1 MFMGECSLE
10 KLQSEDVSQASPASL
25 GEELKEL
32 FRHRNACDAE
42 IQRRLLRLDRT
53 RAYESDGSL
62 TAKAWL
68 RWNCHLTHSAA
79 SDRVE
84 VARQMQSLPLTTAAL
99 ASGEISYQHAA
110 LIARTAQRLG
120 KLWPAD
126 AEAIL
131 VPAAR
136 EVDPVRLR
144 LATMQL
150 RHCLQPDGVLDDSN
164 QDDERR
170 FLHLNQTFGGIF
182 VLNGQFGAD
191 DGATLKAALMAVL
204 RPPADEEERSP
215 AQRRADALIDLA
227 RRQLDGGALPETGG
241 QKPHLVVNVEMATL
255 SREPG
260 SPAAEMEWSHAPVHA
275 ETARRIAC
283 DCSVTPI
290 VDGEAYQTS
299 RVVPGAMRRAL
310 AARDKHCRFPGCDM
324 PPAWTDAHHITHWAD
339 GGATKLFNLVL
350 MCRRHHRLVHEGRWR
365 LVQAGDGLLQAVP
378 P

>member
-1 MFMGECSLE
+1 MPDCTLA
-10 KLQSEDVSQASPASL
+10 KLQAEDISEASPASL

-42 IQRRLLRLDRT
+42 IQRRLLRLDKT

-84 VARQMQSLPLTTAAL
+84 VARQMQSLPLTSQAL
-99 ASGEISYQHAA
+99 AAGEISYQHAA

-120 KLWPAD
+120 SLWPTD

-131 VPAAR
+131 IPAAK
-136 EVDPVRLR
+136 EVDPGRLR
-144 LATMQL
+144 FATMQL
-150 RHCLQPDGVLDDSN
+150 RYCLEPDGVLADTND
-164 QDDERR
+164 QDERR

-191 DGATLKAALMAVL
+191 DGATLKAALMSVL
-204 RPPADEEERSP
+204 NV
-215 AQRRADALIDLA
+215 QMTTLA
-227 RRQLDGGALPETGG
+227 
-241 QKPHLVVNVEMATL
+241 K
-255 SREPG
+255 EPG
-260 SPAAEMEWSHAPVHA
+260 SPAAEMEWSQFPVPA

-283 DCSVTPI
+283 DCSLTPI
-290 VDGEAYQTS
+290 VDGEPYETS

-310 AARDKHCRFPGCDM
+310 AARDKHCRFPGCDL
-324 PPAWTDAHHITHWAD
+324 PPAWTDAHHIQHWAD
-339 GGATKLFNLVL
+339 GGPTKLFNLIL
-350 MCRRHHRLVHEGRWR
+350 MCRRHHRLLHEGRWR
-365 LVQAGDGLLQAVP
+365 LIEAGDGVLQTVP

>member
-1 MFMGECSLE
+1 MGECTLE
-10 KLQSEDVSQASPASL
+10 KLQAEDISEASPASL

-32 FRHRNACDAE
+32 FRHRNRCDAE
-42 IQRRLLRLDRT
+42 IQRRLLRLDKT

-68 RWNCHLTHSAA
+68 RWNCNLTHSAA

-84 VARQMQSLPLTTAAL
+84 VARQMQWLPLTTHAL
-99 ASGEISYQHAA
+99 AAGEISYQHAA

-126 AEAIL
+126 AEETL
-131 VPAAR
+131 VTAAK

-144 LATMQL
+144 CATMQL
-150 RHCLQPDGVLDDSN
+150 RYCLEPDGVLDDSN
-164 QDDERR
+164 AEDERR

-191 DGATLKAALMAVL
+191 DGATLKAALMSVL
-204 RPPADEEERSP
+204 QPPAENDDRSP

-227 RRQLDGGALPETGG
+227 RRQLDSGTLPETGG
-241 QKPHLVVNVEMATL
+241 LKPHITVQVQMTTL
-255 SREPG
+255 AKEPG
-260 SPAAEMEWSHAPVHA
+260 APAAEMEWSQTPIPA

-283 DCSVTPI
+283 DCVVTPV
-290 VDGEAYQTS
+290 VDGEPHATS
-299 RVVPGAMRRAL
+299 RVVPGAMRRVL
-310 AARDKHCRFPGCDM
+310 AARDKHCRFPGCDV
-324 PPAWTDAHHITHWAD
+324 PPAWTDAHHIQHWAD
-339 GGATKLFNLVL
+339 GGPTKLFNLIL
-350 MCRRHHRLVHEGRWR
+350 MCRRHHRLVHEGRWH
-365 LVQAGDGLLQAVP
+365 LVRAGDGLLQAVP